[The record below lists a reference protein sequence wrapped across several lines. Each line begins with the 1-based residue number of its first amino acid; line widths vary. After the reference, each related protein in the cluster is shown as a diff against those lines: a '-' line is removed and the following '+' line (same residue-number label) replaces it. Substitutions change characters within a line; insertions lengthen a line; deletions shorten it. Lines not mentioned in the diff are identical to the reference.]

1 MRHDE
6 EVGRPRNDPVGDT
19 HRVPFPPEQLEQQI
33 FVVRGRRVRLD
44 ADLARLYG
52 VMPKRLNQQVKRNQ
66 ARFPADFMFQLS
78 VEEAQALLASRS
90 QNATLKRG
98 RSVKYA
104 PYAFTEH
111 GAVMLASV
119 LNSPAAIEASLHV
132 VRAFVRLRELLAGHQ
147 ELAEKLDALEQKY
160 DHQFKAVFEAIR
172 QLMNPVPKSLGARIG
187 FGRTGDK

>member
-6 EVGRPRNDPVGDT
+6 EVGRPRNDPVADT
-19 HRVPFPPEQLEQQI
+19 QGGPFPPEQLEQQI
-33 FVVRGRRVRLD
+33 FVIRGRRVMLD
-44 ADLARLYG
+44 VDLATVYG
-52 VMPKRLNQQVKRNQ
+52 VMPKRLNQQVKRNR
-66 ARFPADFMFQLS
+66 ARFPPDFMFQLS

-98 RSVKYA
+98 RNVKYA

-132 VRAFVRLRELLAGHQ
+132 VRAFVRLRELLTGHK
-147 ELAEKLDALEQKY
+147 ELAEKLDALEQY
-160 DHQFKAVFEAIR
+160 DHEFKAVFEAIR

>member
-6 EVGRPRNDPVGDT
+6 GVGRPRNDPVEDT
-19 HRVPFPPEQLEQQI
+19 QRVPFPPEQLEQQI
-33 FVVRGRRVRLD
+33 FVIRGRRVMLD
-44 ADLARLYG
+44 ADLAMLYG
-52 VMPKRLNQQVKRNQ
+52 VLPKRLNQQVKRNR

-78 VEEAQALLASRS
+78 VEEAKALLASRS

-98 RSVKYA
+98 RNVKYA
-104 PYAFTEH
+104 PFAFTEH

-132 VRAFVRLRELLAGHQ
+132 VRAFVRLRELLAGHK
-147 ELAEKLDALEQKY
+147 ELAEKLDALEKKY

-172 QLMNPVPKSLGARIG
+172 QLMNPVPRTLGARIG

>member
-6 EVGRPRNDPVGDT
+6 EVGRPRHDPAGDT
-19 HRVPFPPEQLEQQI
+19 PRVPFPPEQLEQQI
-33 FVVRGRRVRLD
+33 FVFRGRRVMLD

-52 VMPKRLNQQVKRNQ
+52 VIPKRLNQQVKRNR

-78 VEEAQALLASRS
+78 VEEARALLASRS

-98 RSVKYA
+98 RNVKYA

-132 VRAFVRLRELLAGHQ
+132 VRAFVRLRELLAGHK
-147 ELAEKLDALEQKY
+147 ELARKLDALEKKY

-187 FGRTGDK
+187 FGRTDDK

>member
-6 EVGRPRNDPVGDT
+6 EVGRPRNDPVEDT
-19 HRVPFPPEQLEQQI
+19 QRVPFPPEQLEQQI
-33 FVVRGRRVRLD
+33 FVIRGRRVMLD
-44 ADLARLYG
+44 ADLATLYG
-52 VMPKRLNQQVKRNQ
+52 VMPKRLNQQVKRNR

-78 VEEAQALLASRS
+78 VEEANALLASRS

-98 RSVKYA
+98 RNVKYA

-132 VRAFVRLRELLAGHQ
+132 VRAFVRLRELLTGHK
-147 ELAEKLDALEQKY
+147 ELAEKLDALEKKY

-172 QLMNPVPKSLGARIG
+172 QLMNPVHKSLGTRIG
-187 FGRTGDK
+187 FGRTGEK